1 LLATKQSLNAMA
13 RGISLRQF
21 KREDADAVH
30 RWFNSPAATA
40 NLLEHRDEFTEEDAR
55 RWVERAIE
63 QAGDPDSEDR
73 KWAIE
78 VEGIDEAVGYTALY
92 GLGRQT
98 APELGTIVGD
108 ERVSGKGVGRE
119 AERLTNLKAF
129 EEFGA
134 HKVYGRIPA
143 TNEAAK
149 KAVIYNGWKQEGV
162 LRNHVRHGGELIDVE
177 LWGGFRE
184 DLPEPPED

>member
-1 LLATKQSLNAMA
+1 VA
-13 RGISLRQF
+13 RGISLRDF
-21 KREDADAVH
+21 RPEDAEAVH

-40 NLLEHRDEFTEEDAR
+40 NLLEHRESFTQEDAR

-63 QAGDPDSEDR
+63 QTNDPESEDR

-92 GLGRQT
+92 GLRRQT
-98 APELGTIVGD
+98 APELGAIVGD
-108 ERVSGKGVGRE
+108 ERVAGKGVGRE
-119 AERLTNLKAF
+119 AERLTNRKAY

-162 LRNHVRHGGELIDVE
+162 LRRHVRYGEELIDVE
-177 LWGGFRE
+177 LWGGFPE
-184 DLPEPPED
+184 DQPEPPGE

>member
-1 LLATKQSLNAMA
+1 VA
-13 RGISLRQF
+13 RGVSLRNF
-21 KREDADAVH
+21 RPEDASAVH
-30 RWFNSPAATA
+30 RWFNSAAATT
-40 NLLEHRDEFTEEDAR
+40 NLLEHREEFSEEEAR

-63 QAGDPDSEDR
+63 QSGDPNSEDR
-73 KWAIE
+73 KWAVV
-78 VEGIDEAVGYTALY
+78 VEGIDEPVGYTALY
-92 GLGRQT
+92 GLHRQT
-98 APELGTIVGD
+98 APELGAIIGD
-108 ERVSGKGVGRE
+108 ERARGRGVGRE

-162 LRNHVRHGGELIDVE
+162 LRRHVHHGDELIDVE

-184 DLPEPPED
+184 DLPEPPDE

>member
-1 LLATKQSLNAMA
+1 MA
-13 RGISLRQF
+13 RGISLRDF
-21 KREDADAVH
+21 RPEDAEAVR

-40 NLLEHRDEFTEEDAR
+40 NLLEHRDREFTEEDAR

-63 QAGDPDSEDR
+63 QSANAEAEDR
-73 KWAIE
+73 KWAVE
-78 VEGIDEAVGYTALY
+78 VEGVEGPVGFTALY
-92 GLGRQT
+92 GLRRQT
-98 APELGTIVGD
+98 APELGAIMGD
-108 ERVSGKGVGRE
+108 ERVRGKGVGRE

-149 KAVIYNGWKQEGV
+149 KAVIYNGWEQEGV
-162 LRNHVRHGGELIDVE
+162 LRRHVRHGDELIDVE
-177 LWGGFRE
+177 VWGGFRE
-184 DLPEPPED
+184 DLPEPPDE

>member
-1 LLATKQSLNAMA
+1 MA

-21 KREDADAVH
+21 KPEDADAVY

-40 NLLEHRDEFTEEDAR
+40 NLLEHRDDFSEEDAR

-63 QAGDPDSEDR
+63 QSGDESAEDR
-73 KWAIE
+73 KWAI
-78 VEGIDEAVGYTALY
+78 VV
-92 GLGRQT
+92 
-98 APELGTIVGD
+98 
-108 ERVSGKGVGRE
+108 
-119 AERLTNLKAF
+119 LTNLKAF

-162 LRNHVRHGGELIDVE
+162 LRNHVRRGEELIDVE